1 MNPDTYIVIGSYIES
16 SKKNFFSFTADW
28 YRIAIHE
35 FKLSKKIH
43 LWIKN
48 GTQNCRI
55 KKKGL
60 LQKLIL

>member
-35 FKLSKKIH
+35 FKLRKKFICGSKMELK
-43 LWIKN
+43 
-48 GTQNCRI
+48 TAE
-55 KKKGL
+55 
-60 LQKLIL
+60 